1 MIWPKAHREDIKMQ
15 TKQNKRVNDWVGSS
29 SEDDEDDSLN
39 VDEASYS
46 ESFSSSSGEDSL
58 NVDEASYSE
67 GSSSEDD
74 EEDSL
79 NVLGD
84 NSMSWEDDDEE

>member
-1 MIWPKAHREDIKMQ
+1 MIWPKAHREDIKVQ
-15 TKQNKRVNDWVGSS
+15 TKQNKRVNDWMGSS
-29 SEDDEDDSLN
+29 SDDDEDDSLN

-46 ESFSSSSGEDSL
+46 ED
-58 NVDEASYSE
+58 
-67 GSSSEDD
+67 SSSEDG

-84 NSMSWEDDDEE
+84 DSMSWEDDDEE

>member
-1 MIWPKAHREDIKMQ
+1 MIWPKAHREDIKVQ
-15 TKQNKRVNDWVGSS
+15 AKQNKSVSPYSAYG
-29 SEDDEDDSLN
+29 DDEDDSLN

-46 ESFSSSSGEDSL
+46 ESFSSSSDEDSL

-67 GSSSEDD
+67 GSSSEDG

-84 NSMSWEDDDEE
+84 DSMSWEDDDEE